1 MGDSMSKSV
10 LVNSIMDKNDLEGFL
25 GGNWELLAWRSTTVC
40 DEPVIVT
47 APIPHRPGYNYFTW
61 PHWISY
67 QTSAW
72 KMKELSR
79 RISAKLKKQQ
89 KEEIEAEVK
98 WLSLGNL
105 LVFHEETRLLPQRFT
120 EGSANLKMKS

>member
-47 APIPHRPGYNYFTW
+47 APIPHRPGYNYFT
-61 PHWISY
+61 
-67 QTSAW
+67 
-72 KMKELSR
+72 
-79 RISAKLKKQQ
+79 
-89 KEEIEAEVK
+89 
-98 WLSLGNL
+98 
-105 LVFHEETRLLPQRFT
+105 
-120 EGSANLKMKS
+120 